1 MSAANETLDNDSIIS
16 SECDIHF
23 PNGYT
28 YSLGLRITMI
38 LVGFI
43 GILFI
48 IIGGL
53 GYFAGPLFIL
63 TTIYTLS
70 SLNGTEISSSNRYL
84 KAYTS
89 SFWIKRGGLIPSIFL
104 TDLSVLRMGNAV
116 DEINSP
122 AIPGNK
128 VYELFL
134 MTPDHRKRFFITAY
148 DTKEEAF
155 ASAKALAKRLEKV
168 HAYYQPKVSDSTRA
182 MRYERH

>member
-1 MSAANETLDNDSIIS
+1 MNETLDNDSIIS
-16 SECDIHF
+16 SKCDIHF
-23 PNGYT
+23 SNGYT
-28 YSLGLRITMI
+28 YSLGLRVTMI
-38 LVGFI
+38 LAGLI
-43 GILFI
+43 GIVFI

-53 GYFAGPLFIL
+53 GYFTGPLFIL
-63 TTIYTLS
+63 ATMYTLTS
-70 SLNGTEISSSNRYL
+70 INGTEISSSNGYL

-89 SFWIKRGGLIPSIFL
+89 SFWIKKGKWMPSIFL
-104 TDLSVLRMGNAV
+104 TDLCVLRLGNAV

-134 MTPDHRKRFFITAY
+134 MTADHRKRFFITAF

-155 ASAKALAKRLEKV
+155 SCAKTLAQRIEKE
-168 HAYYQPKVSDSTRA
+168 HSYYQPKVSDSTRA